1 MCGGLLPD
9 ARQFAS
15 MGSVVE
21 TLGSISNNTA
31 AMNAPFEYH
40 RPTSLSEAC
49 HLLLELGPEAL
60 PLAGGT
66 DVLVDLRRGSK
77 RPRHLVS
84 LADLEEL
91 REMVTEDGEWRIGAL
106 ITPAELEASE
116 SVRSL
121 RPELLDAVGVFGSP
135 QVRRRATVGGS
146 LCTAASCG
154 DLAPLLVALG
164 ARVEVAGPRGRR
176 ELSLEGFFDDH
187 RSTRLEPGEILVKV
201 IVPAVSPGE
210 GAAYRAFG
218 LRAENFITVAG
229 VAAFL
234 RMEEGLCTQAR
245 VALGAVAPMP
255 VLVSGVEEC
264 LVGAE
269 VGETVIQDVARAA
282 RAAATPISDLRGSAE
297 HRRELVEA
305 LCIRA
310 LQTARE
316 RAP

>member
-1 MCGGLLPD
+1 MATG
-9 ARQFAS
+9 
-15 MGSVVE
+15 
-21 TLGSISNNTA
+21 
-31 AMNAPFEYH
+31 
-40 RPTSLSEAC
+40 
-49 HLLLELGPEAL
+49 
-60 PLAGGT
+60 
-66 DVLVDLRRGSK
+66 
-77 RPRHLVS
+77 
-84 LADLEEL
+84 
-91 REMVTEDGEWRIGAL
+91 DGEWRIGAL
-106 ITPAELEASE
+106 ITPADLEASE

-154 DLAPLLVALG
+154 DLAPILVVLDAK
-164 ARVEVAGPRGRR
+164 VELEGPRGRR

-201 IVPAVSPGE
+201 ILPAVSLGE

-234 RMEEGLCTQAR
+234 RMEEGFCTQAR

-255 VLVSGVEEC
+255 VLVPGVEEC

-269 VGETVIQDVARAA
+269 VGETVIRDVARAA
-282 RAAATPISDLRGSAE
+282 RAAAAPISDLRASAE
-297 HRRELVEA
+297 HRRELVEV

-310 LQTARE
+310 LRTARE
-316 RAP
+316 MAL